1 MPNEPFIGELRPMSF
16 DFPPKGWAQCNGQL
30 LQVSQFQ
37 NLFGLLGTF
46 YGGDGKTTFG
56 LPDLRS
62 RAPIGYHPAYPMG
75 SKIGR
80 EFHTLTQ
87 QEMPAHSHQVMASS
101 SVANQAM
108 PAILASTDNT
118 FRTADDLI
126 PLHLGT
132 LSQAGGDKPHENRHS
147 YSVLN
152 WCIALQGITPRPA

>member
-1 MPNEPFIGELRPMSF
+1 MSF
-16 DFPPKGWAQCNGQL
+16 DFPPKNWAQCNGQL

-37 NLFGLLGTF
+37 SLFALLGTF

-62 RAPIGYHPAYPMG
+62 RVPIGFHPGYPMG

-87 QEMPAHSHQVMASS
+87 NEMPAHSHQVMASS
-101 SVANQAM
+101 AVANQAM
-108 PAILASTDNT
+108 PSILASTDNT
-118 FRTADDLI
+118 FRTADDLV

-132 LSQAGGDKPHENRHS
+132 LPPAGGDKPHENRNP